1 MDSAEYQLRLRG
13 VGKEFPGVTGHG
25 HAPARARRRLGRE
38 PAPRTLPVLVDVTFD
53 VRVREFV
60 AVIGPSGCGKT
71 TLVKIV
77 HGLIPPNSG
86 VVELNGEPVVRPT
99 FHCGLVFQNAGLL
112 PWRTAQRNVEFGLE
126 TKGVHRAERR
136 ELARE
141 YLRLVGLDG
150 FEDYYPHQLS
160 GGMQQRVGLARA
172 LAVQPKLLL
181 MDEPFGALD
190 AQTRERMQ
198 EELLRINQTSRKT
211 VMFVTHDLDEAVYLA
226 DRVVVMAARPGQVRE
241 MVDIDLP
248 RPRPPTAVVKS
259 MPAFVE
265 TRRRIWELISK
276 EQPEAPDRPAA
287 PAGSAGPGGSADP
300 EPVPGEPNVGLSR
313 R

>member
-1 MDSAEYQLRLRG
+1 MDSAAYQLRLRG
-13 VGKEFPGVTGHG
+13 VSKEFRGVVSHR
-25 HAPARARRRLGRE
+25 HPPAAGKRRLGRE
-38 PAPRTLPVLVDVTFD
+38 PVPTALPVLVDVTFD
-53 VRVREFV
+53 VKVREFV

-86 VVELNGEPVVRPT
+86 VVELNGQPVVKPT

-112 PWRTAQRNVEFGLE
+112 PWRTAQKNVEFGLE
-126 TKGVHRAERR
+126 TKRVDRAERR
-136 ELARE
+136 ELAQE
-141 YLRLVGLDG
+141 YLRLVGLAG

-198 EELLRINQTSRKT
+198 EELLRINQTSMKT

-226 DRVVVMAARPGQVRE
+226 DRVVVLGARPGQVRE
-241 MVDIDLP
+241 MVEVDRP
-248 RPRPPTAVVKS
+248 RPRPSTAVVRS

-265 TRRRIWELISK
+265 TRRLIWELISK
-276 EQPEAPDRPAA
+276 EHPD
-287 PAGSAGPGGSADP
+287 PAGP
-300 EPVPGEPNVGLSR
+300 EDAERSGNVHTDLP
-313 R
+313 